1 MTNQEFIESVSLQ
14 NEEWRD
20 VVGYE
25 GMYMVSS
32 FGRVASLSRPTFNGV
47 SQYFTK
53 QRIIKSCPKDNGYLV
68 VSIYKKP
75 QHRKTHHV
83 HRIVAEAF
91 CDNPYNK
98 PHIDHINADRRD
110 NRAENLRWVTQQE
123 NNKNPASSIK
133 ISLSR
138 KGKNNAKLSHPVVSI
153 DKNGE
158 ISHYC
163 SMSFAVSLGFSR
175 YKITRCCNGISDSY
189 ANKRWMYLSDNEKL
203 TNMSKNS

>member
-25 GMYMVSS
+25 GLYVVSS
-32 FGRVASLSRPTFNGV
+32 LGRVVSLSRPTFNGV
-47 SQYFTK
+47 CQYFTK
-53 QRIIKSCPKDNGYLV
+53 PCIITSCPKSNGYLV

-75 QHRKTHHV
+75 QQRKTHHV
-83 HRIVAEAF
+83 HRLVAEAF
-91 CDNPYNK
+91 CENPYNK

-153 DKNGE
+153 DENGE
-158 ISHYC
+158 I
-163 SMSFAVSLGFSR
+163 
-175 YKITRCCNGISDSY
+175 
-189 ANKRWMYLSDNEKL
+189 
-203 TNMSKNS
+203 

>member
-1 MTNQEFIESVSLQ
+1 
-14 NEEWRD
+14 
-20 VVGYE
+20 
-25 GMYMVSS
+25 MVSS
-32 FGRVASLSRPTFNGV
+32 FGRVASLSRLTFNGV

-75 QHRKTHHV
+75 QQRKTHHV

-123 NNKNPASSIK
+123 NNANPRSSIK
-133 ISLSR
+133 ISLSK
-138 KGKNNAKLSHPVVSI
+138 KGKNNTKLSHPVVSI
-153 DKNGE
+153 DKNNK
-158 ISHYC
+158 ITHYC
-163 SMSFAVSLGFSR
+163 SLSYASSVGLSR
-175 YKITRCCNGISDSY
+175 YKIDRCCRGLSDNY
-189 ANKRWMYLSDNEKL
+189 NDCKWMYLSDYEALNQ
-203 TNMSKNS
+203 

>member
-1 MTNQEFIESVSLQ
+1 MTNQEFIESVSLP

-53 QRIIKSCPKDNGYLV
+53 QRIITSCPKSNGYLV

-75 QHRKTHHV
+75 QQRKTHHV
-83 HRIVAEAF
+83 HRLVAEAF
-91 CDNPYNK
+91 CENPYNK

-123 NNKNPASSIK
+123 NNANPRSSIK
-133 ISLSR
+133 ISLSK
-138 KGKNNAKLSHPVVSI
+138 KGKNNTKLSHPVVSI
-153 DKNGE
+153 DKNNK
-158 ISHYC
+158 ITHYC
-163 SMSFAVSLGFSR
+163 SLSYASSVGLSR
-175 YKITRCCNGISDSY
+175 YKIDRCCRGLSDNY
-189 ANKRWMYLSDNEKL
+189 NDCKWMYLSDYEALNQ
-203 TNMSKNS
+203 